1 MSTIPTEEEIKS
13 TLRRLGVK
21 TSNRGYSYVSYG
33 ILLTLKDKSYLEY
46 ITKNLY
52 VDIAHNFHT
61 SGSCVERDI
70 RTTIESIWQTEDTAL
85 LMEIC
90 NGSSTTKRPANKKFF
105 SLMHDYFTKISDM
118 NANKSCNDSSVD
130 FFCDKVGGQC
140 TKFQDMYEE
149 LLHLREENKRLMAS
163 QHSHNENQG

>member
-1 MSTIPTEEEIKS
+1 
-13 TLRRLGVK
+13 
-21 TSNRGYSYVSYG
+21 
-33 ILLTLKDKSYLEY
+33 
-46 ITKNLY
+46 
-52 VDIAHNFHT
+52 
-61 SGSCVERDI
+61 
-70 RTTIESIWQTEDTAL
+70 
-85 LMEIC
+85 
-90 NGSSTTKRPANKKFF
+90 
-105 SLMHDYFTKISDM
+105 MHDYFTKISDM

>member
-13 TLRRLGVK
+13 TLRKLGVK
-21 TSNRGYSYVSYG
+21 TSNRGYFYVSYG
-33 ILLTLKDKSYLEY
+33 ISLTLKDKSYLEY

-52 VDIAHNFHT
+52 VDIAHKFHT

-70 RTTIESIWQTEDTAL
+70 RTTIESIWQTEDTVL

-105 SLMHDYFTKISDM
+105 NLMHDYFMKISNIDVD
-118 NANKSCNDSSVD
+118 KSYTEPFSD
-130 FFCDKVGGQC
+130 FFCDKVGGAC
-140 TKFQDMYEE
+140 TKFQNMYEE
-149 LLHLREENKRLMAS
+149 LLRLREENKHLLAN
-163 QHSHNENQG
+163 QHSHNKNQD